1 MLVTFFYY
9 FRATY
14 IVLAREKG
22 PENSAYIDL
31 FTKNTFKKPLS
42 PCCVARA
49 LRFTD
54 RPSAELIFPNASKA
68 SSSQNF

>member
-31 FTKNTFKKPLS
+31 FTKKYLQKTPKPL
-42 PCCVARA
+42 
-49 LRFTD
+49 LRCTC
-54 RPSAELIFPNASKA
+54 LTVYG
-68 SSSQNF
+68 